1 MLSSKKRKSPT
12 NIKESLNDN
21 ADRFYKM
28 FRIHT
33 TAKVA
38 MSLIAMTAVGFS
50 FYNLYEQWQDAEGK
64 KDHIAV
70 IRISGEMGTGS
81 ETGDGTVIATALA
94 KAYNNPHAKAVI
106 IEAES
111 GGGGP
116 SDAIIIY
123 RQINALKNHQP
134 QIERVSDAGCSL
146 SSVAADKSNKTG
158 STERGDEARSKQNSL
173 EVLSSGTG
181 RFFSDIAD
189 SYKPIIV
196 SVKGICVND
205 G

>member
-81 ETGDGTVIATALA
+81 EIPML
-94 KAYNNPHAKAVI
+94 
-106 IEAES
+106 
-111 GGGGP
+111 
-116 SDAIIIY
+116 
-123 RQINALKNHQP
+123 INAAGPLSRKDTTRNPPYQPDWEKN
-134 QIERVSDAGCSL
+134 ENAL
-146 SSVAADKSNKTG
+146 VARPLD
-158 STERGDEARSKQNSL
+158 RS
-173 EVLSSGTG
+173 
-181 RFFSDIAD
+181 
-189 SYKPIIV
+189 
-196 SVKGICVND
+196 
-205 G
+205 

>member
-70 IRISGEMGTGS
+70 IRIWR
-81 ETGDGTVIATALA
+81 DGYRLG
-94 KAYNNPHAKAVI
+94 NGRWN
-106 IEAES
+106 
-111 GGGGP
+111 
-116 SDAIIIY
+116 SDRY
-123 RQINALKNHQP
+123 SSCQ
-134 QIERVSDAGCSL
+134 SL
-146 SSVAADKSNKTG
+146 
-158 STERGDEARSKQNSL
+158 Q
-173 EVLSSGTG
+173 
-181 RFFSDIAD
+181 
-189 SYKPIIV
+189 
-196 SVKGICVND
+196 
-205 G
+205 

>member
-111 GGGGP
+111 GGGGRRSCKTFGVHILSEKWHKKSRKP
-116 SDAIIIY
+116 
-123 RQINALKNHQP
+123 LK
-134 QIERVSDAGCSL
+134 DSL
-146 SSVAADKSNKTG
+146 LG
-158 STERGDEARSKQNSL
+158 G
-173 EVLSSGTG
+173 
-181 RFFSDIAD
+181 
-189 SYKPIIV
+189 PII
-196 SVKGICVND
+196 SG
-205 G
+205 

>member
-1 MLSSKKRKSPT
+1 
-12 NIKESLNDN
+12 
-21 ADRFYKM
+21 
-28 FRIHT
+28 
-33 TAKVA
+33 

-123 RQINALKNHQP
+123 RQINALKTTSHRLNAYQMP
-134 QIERVSDAGCSL
+134 VAL

-173 EVLSSGTG
+173 EVPPAVPVVFL
-181 RFFSDIAD
+181 
-189 SYKPIIV
+189 
-196 SVKGICVND
+196 
-205 G
+205 

>member
-1 MLSSKKRKSPT
+1 M
-12 NIKESLNDN
+12 
-21 ADRFYKM
+21 
-28 FRIHT
+28 
-33 TAKVA
+33 
-38 MSLIAMTAVGFS
+38 
-50 FYNLYEQWQDAEGK
+50 
-64 KDHIAV
+64 
-70 IRISGEMGTGS
+70 
-81 ETGDGTVIATALA
+81 IATALA

-158 STERGDEARSKQNSL
+158 STERGDEARSKQNSSKYSPAVPVVFSL
-173 EVLSSGTG
+173 ISQTHINQSSL
-181 RFFSDIAD
+181 
-189 SYKPIIV
+189 V
-196 SVKGICVND
+196 
-205 G
+205 